1 MSPKTVIKRQTSS
14 AWNVLQP
21 SIPVCRGPYIPTS
34 KSMPPFSAVPS
45 FFEEYLKPQVRI
57 NKTVN
62 KHTVNYLPSTSQLT
76 SRIFLVK
83 FMWTTTGFISP
94 EFLNF
99 SLNLY
104 IPPWLRK
111 NFKLMVLR
119 LLANTFVSQKSES
132 VHFYPCLQVKLSRR
146 FLSLP
151 PRQKEI
157 THSSRTAFSEDLFFP
172 QQKGGEDY
180 GVEKVIKIKPT
191 RNWSHIL
198 INSTIFA
205 TFTYL
210 VTVLFCH
217 N

>member
-1 MSPKTVIKRQTSS
+1 MFFNLQYQCAEVPISLLQNQCPHFLLSP
-14 AWNVLQP
+14 L
-21 SIPVCRGPYIPTS
+21 
-34 KSMPPFSAVPS
+34 

-83 FMWTTTGFISP
+83 FMWTTAGFISP

-132 VHFYPCLQVKLSRR
+132 VHFYPCLQVQLSRR

-157 THSSRTAFSEDLFFP
+157 THSSRKAFSEDLFFP

>member
-1 MSPKTVIKRQTSS
+1 MKFSSTFNTSVQRSLYPYFKINAPIFCCPLFFLKNISNLRSGSTKRWT
-14 AWNVLQP
+14 N
-21 SIPVCRGPYIPTS
+21 
-34 KSMPPFSAVPS
+34 
-45 FFEEYLKPQVRI
+45 
-57 NKTVN
+57 
-62 KHTVNYLPSTSQLT
+62 TVNYLPSTSQLT

-132 VHFYPCLQVKLSRR
+132 VHFYPCLQVQLSRR

>member
-1 MSPKTVIKRQTSS
+1 
-14 AWNVLQP
+14 
-21 SIPVCRGPYIPTS
+21 
-34 KSMPPFSAVPS
+34 MPPFSAVPS

-62 KHTVNYLPSTSQLT
+62 KHTVNYLPTTSQLT

-83 FMWTTTGFISP
+83 FMWTTAGFISP

>member
-1 MSPKTVIKRQTSS
+1 
-14 AWNVLQP
+14 
-21 SIPVCRGPYIPTS
+21 
-34 KSMPPFSAVPS
+34 MPPFSAVPS

-146 FLSLP
+146 FYHYPLGRRKLP
-151 PRQKEI
+151 TPPGQRFLKI
-157 THSSRTAFSEDLFFP
+157 YFFP
-172 QQKGGEDY
+172 SRKGGEDY

>member
-1 MSPKTVIKRQTSS
+1 MKFSSTFNTSVQRS
-14 AWNVLQP
+14 LY
-21 SIPVCRGPYIPTS
+21 PYFKINAPIFCC
-34 KSMPPFSAVPS
+34 PL